1 MRYDATSAEHDADGA
16 AGQAD
21 GHRFGQELPGHVAAA
36 GADRHAQ
43 PDLACVRSVTDS
55 SVMFMMPMP
64 PTSSDTA
71 ATAASSQRIV
81 PLARSR
87 VPASCSSV
95 TRSSSL
101 TLPAMAAATFGG
113 RPPVAIA
120 RVACVE
126 MVKSSGFSARDAV
139 ALAQQRR

>member
-1 MRYDATSAEHDADGA
+1 MRRPIS
-16 AGQAD
+16 
-21 GHRFGQELPGHVAAA
+21 L
-36 GADRHAQ
+36 
-43 PDLACVRSVTDS
+43 VRSVTDS

-81 PLARSR
+81 PLARSS
-87 VPASCSSV
+87 VPASCSRV

-101 TLPAMAAATFGG
+101 TLPAMAAATSGG
-113 RPPVAIA
+113 RPPVATA

-126 MVKSSGFSARDAV
+126 IVKSSGFSV
-139 ALAQQRR
+139 VMP